1 MEWLTTKGK
10 IALVVR
16 EPGGTPIGESI
27 RHLLQHAAVGY
38 AMVPQTELLLFAAS
52 RAQLVRQVIV
62 PALENGEIVISDRFL
77 DSTTVYQGVARK
89 LPRELVE
96 QDQSICRGT
105 KTSRCDLP
113 SRHGSDGGAWEAD
126 PPRRFRAA
134 IAWRN
139 SLLRFIRPFVKDTL
153 NSPPHTEIVSISW
166 TQPNPKRKSPAKF
179 GRFFVS
185 MPFSREVAFEHLSA
199 SHRAGRL
206 AHAYLLTGAGG
217 SGKTWLA
224 MELAGLVLERP
235 AEGILAHPDV
245 HSVQPESKSR
255 RIVIGQMRELEHSI
269 HRKPLLA
276 RSKVAI
282 IHDAD
287 RMQPQ
292 AANAFLKTLEEP
304 PARSLILLLSAN
316 PKGILETIRSRC
328 LETPLLQTV
337 EHPPSTEEGIILDA
351 LAEALLAETKPGV
364 AEAFRFTRTLQNILA
379 GAAGEDLLSAREHA
393 PQGNFALQAG
403 VR

>member
-1 MEWLTTKGK
+1 M
-10 IALVVR
+10 
-16 EPGGTPIGESI
+16 
-27 RHLLQHAAVGY
+27 
-38 AMVPQTELLLFAAS
+38 
-52 RAQLVRQVIV
+52 
-62 PALENGEIVISDRFL
+62 
-77 DSTTVYQGVARK
+77 
-89 LPRELVE
+89 
-96 QDQSICRGT
+96 
-105 KTSRCDLP
+105 
-113 SRHGSDGGAWEAD
+113 
-126 PPRRFRAA
+126 
-134 IAWRN
+134 
-139 SLLRFIRPFVKDTL
+139 KDTL
-153 NSPPHTEIVSISW
+153 NLPPHTEIVSISW
-166 TQPNPKRKSPAKF
+166 TQPNLKRKSPAKF

-185 MPFSREVAFEHLSA
+185 MPFSREAAFEHLSA

-206 AHAYLLTGAGG
+206 AHAYLLTGQAEAGRLG
-217 SGKTWLA
+217 WQWNSPASFCECLA
-224 MELAGLVLERP
+224 ES
-235 AEGILAHPDV
+235 ILAHPDV

-287 RMQPQ
+287 RLQPQ

-364 AEAFRFTRTLQNILA
+364 AEAFRFTRTLQNILT
-379 GAAGEDLLSAREHA
+379 GAA
-393 PQGNFALQAG
+393 
-403 VR
+403 